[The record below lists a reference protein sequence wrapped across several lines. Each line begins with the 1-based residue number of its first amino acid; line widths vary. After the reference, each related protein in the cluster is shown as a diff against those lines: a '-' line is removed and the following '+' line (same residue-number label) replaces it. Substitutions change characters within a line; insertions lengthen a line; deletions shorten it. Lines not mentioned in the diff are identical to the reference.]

1 MARKS
6 RQNRYF
12 PEKTEAKWKAGVYA
26 RLSVSDN
33 RVYGESLIYQLKLA
47 QEALLSKP
55 DISFVKNYVDDGY
68 SGMHFNRPAFQSML
82 EDLKCGIINCVIVK
96 DVSRI
101 GRDYLGA
108 CELLLE
114 TFPDMGVRFISIN
127 DNYDNVSDVDEL
139 IALEMILRTIM
150 HYGTAIDTSKKV
162 KSAIDAKVQSG
173 TFLPASGSIPYGYLR
188 DPANNTYAIDPET
201 RLVIHRIFKLRSQ
214 GYGYTAIAQALNKDD
229 IPCPGKLKYLRG
241 ASKKASFADAIWQ
254 KNVIR
259 SILHDQVYIGNR
271 VHGKVKKDSLRLPK
285 HTTDEEEWTIIEDA
299 HPAIISKE
307 LFDAV
312 QAINQAEIE
321 RLSHYQ
327 KRAEVEHDNRKLLN
341 GRLICGD
348 CGKRITSSKN
358 AAKPGSSMESYV
370 YYDCGLYR
378 TSNRTMCS
386 SHFTRDDVLIK
397 IVERAVAQHVPHILV
412 AEYVTEHIGVME
424 DRRDEIQSEI
434 RELQEKSNR
443 IGQWYEN
450 VFEHAESFDLPE
462 SVYKPNAQ
470 KMRKKQLDIQARCEE
485 LIDEDHKL
493 ARMLYDSNQRLELCK
508 QYAKSPK
515 LTSELLDS
523 LIDRIVIYADKRIC
537 VHFKYNDEC
546 YQEMYSGR
554 V

>member
-12 PEKTEAKWKAGVYA
+12 PEKTESKWKAGVYA

-47 QEALLSKP
+47 QEALLSKT

-101 GRDYLGA
+101 GRDYLGV
-108 CELLLE
+108 CQLLQE
-114 TFPDMGVRFISIN
+114 TFPSMGVRFISIN
-127 DNYDNVSDVDEL
+127 DDYDNVSDVREL
-139 IALEMILRTIM
+139 IGLEMIVKTIM
-150 HYGTAIDTSKKV
+150 HYGTAIDISKKV
-162 KSAIDAKVQSG
+162 KSAIDAKVQTG
-173 TFLPASGSIPYGYLR
+173 TFIPASGSIPYGYLR
-188 DPANNTYAIDPET
+188 DPENNTYAIDPET

-285 HTTDEEEWTIIEDA
+285 HTTDEDEWTIIEDA

-397 IVERAVAQHVPHILV
+397 IVERAVAHHVPHILL

-443 IGQWYEN
+443 IGQRYEN

-462 SVYKPNAQ
+462 SVYMPNAQ
-470 KMRKKQLDIQARCEE
+470 KMRKKQFDIQARCEE
-485 LIDEDHKL
+485 LIDEEHAL
-493 ARMLYDSNQRLELCK
+493 TRMLHDSKQRLELCK
-508 QYAKSPK
+508 QYTKSLK

-523 LIDRIVIYADKRIC
+523 LIDKIAIYADKRIC

-554 V
+554 A

>member
-1 MARKS
+1 MARKP

-12 PEKTEAKWKAGVYA
+12 PEKTESKWKAGVYA

-188 DPANNTYAIDPET
+188 DPVNNTYAIDPET

-214 GYGYTAIAQALNKDD
+214 GYGYTAIAQSLNKDD

-271 VHGKVKKDSLRLPK
+271 VHGKVKKDDLRRPK
-285 HTTDEEEWTIIEDA
+285 HSTDADEWTIIENA

-307 LFDAV
+307 LFDAAQRV
-312 QAINQAEIE
+312 NQAEAD

-327 KRAEVEHDNRKLLN
+327 KRAEIENDNRKLFN
-341 GRLICGD
+341 GRLFCGD
-348 CGKRITSSKN
+348 CGKPMTSSKN
-358 AAKPGSSMESYV
+358 AAKPGSSMPSYAF
-370 YYDCGLYR
+370 YDCSLYK

-386 SHFTRDDVLIK
+386 SHFTRDDVLTE
-397 IVERAVAQHVPHILV
+397 IVERAVAQHVPKVLDVRYIL
-412 AEYVTEHIGVME
+412 
-424 DRRDEIQSEI
+424 
-434 RELQEKSNR
+434 
-443 IGQWYEN
+443 
-450 VFEHAESFDLPE
+450 
-462 SVYKPNAQ
+462 
-470 KMRKKQLDIQARCEE
+470 KQHPLDAKRAK
-485 LIDEDHKL
+485 LIDEIKALHEQEKL
-493 ARMLYDSNQRLELCK
+493 AEQRLDQLIDDADAHRIPDSICFSKIQAIRAKQIEMQTRREALMDEEYEVVQQINESNRRIVLCR
-508 QYAKSPK
+508 QYAKEPE
-515 LTSELLDS
+515 LTVELLDS
-523 LIDRIVIYADKRIC
+523 LIEKIVIHGDKKIC
-537 VHFKYNDEC
+537 VHFKYDNEC
-546 YQEMYSGR
+546 YKEMYSGR
-554 V
+554 A

>member
-1 MARKS
+1 MARKP

-47 QEALLSKP
+47 QEALLSKA

-214 GYGYTAIAQALNKDD
+214 GYGYTAIAQSLNKDD

-285 HTTDEEEWTIIEDA
+285 HTTDEDEWTIIEDA

-386 SHFTRDDVLIK
+386 SHFTRDDVLTE
-397 IVERAVAQHVPHILV
+397 IVERAVAQHVPKVLGVRYIL
-412 AEYVTEHIGVME
+412 
-424 DRRDEIQSEI
+424 
-434 RELQEKSNR
+434 
-443 IGQWYEN
+443 
-450 VFEHAESFDLPE
+450 
-462 SVYKPNAQ
+462 
-470 KMRKKQLDIQARCEE
+470 KQHPLDAKRAK
-485 LIDEDHKL
+485 LIDEIKALHEQEKL
-493 ARMLYDSNQRLELCK
+493 AEQRLDQLIDDADAHRIPDSICFSKIQAIRTKQFEMQTRREALMDEEYEVVQQINESNRRIVLCR
-508 QYAKSPK
+508 QYAKAPE
-515 LTSELLDS
+515 LTVELLDS
-523 LIDRIVIYADKRIC
+523 LIEKIVIHGDKKIC
-537 VHFKYNDEC
+537 VHFKYDNEC
-546 YQEMYSGR
+546 YKEMYSGLA
-554 V
+554 